1 MWVDTQS
8 LQVMQY
14 IIIFVLEF
22 RALEYLAWKSSER
35 LFNVNDND
43 KDNDTHCPFILL
55 YTSLS
60 TQVLV
65 GANLN

>member
-8 LQVMQY
+8 LQVMQC

-35 LFNVNDND
+35 LFSVSD

>member
-8 LQVMQY
+8 LQVMQS

-35 LFNVNDND
+35 LFNVND
-43 KDNDTHCPFILL
+43 KDNDTHCPIILL

>member
-8 LQVMQY
+8 LQVMQC

-35 LFNVNDND
+35 LFNVSD
-43 KDNDTHCPFILL
+43 KDNDTHCPFIFL